1 MSRLNDSSAATAVE
15 ARTDSRSQER
25 IKNIRKHP
33 PRQTRLTQAYFFFT
47 GVLFADKALMS

>member
-1 MSRLNDSSAATAVE
+1 MLAQVLRQHGMDGDFIVV
-15 ARTDSRSQER
+15 
-25 IKNIRKHP
+25 KNAWHYAP